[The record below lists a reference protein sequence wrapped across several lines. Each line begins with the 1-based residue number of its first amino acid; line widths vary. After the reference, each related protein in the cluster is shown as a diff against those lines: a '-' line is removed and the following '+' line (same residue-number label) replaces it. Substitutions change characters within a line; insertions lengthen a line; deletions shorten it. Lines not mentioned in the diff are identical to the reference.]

1 MTDSRTY
8 LTRMTVFLVALA
20 IGMVLIGRILVPIF
34 LVNPVLNGVIFAAI
48 ITGVVLNFRQ
58 VIQLG
63 PEARWLERFHAGPQ
77 EGPSGEA
84 VFTEL
89 RATSDSNG
97 AETRNLAPSAENIR
111 LLSPMARMLEG
122 KRKGRLVLSAQ
133 AMRTLLDGIAARLE
147 ESRDLS
153 RYLTGLC
160 IFLGL
165 LGTFWGL
172 LGTVTSIGS
181 VISSLSVGGEDI
193 TQVFTRLKA
202 GLEAPLKDMGTA
214 FSSSLFGLAGS
225 LVLGFLDLQAGQAQN
240 AFFNELEEWLSG
252 VTRLSSGAVSEE
264 HGVSAY
270 TEALLEQTG
279 ESLQELQNIM
289 SRTEQSRMTGNEQLA
304 ELNQKL
310 SLLADQMRAEQQIML
325 RIAESQRDIAP
336 LIRGVGELANAMS
349 HGGAGLSGMGGGAMD
364 DATRGHIRNIDG
376 SLTRL
381 VAAMAANRDDTV
393 REIRNEIKLLAKT
406 IATSSAHREPPADS
420 F

>member
-1 MTDSRTY
+1 MTDTRKY
-8 LTRMTVFLVALA
+8 LTRMTVFLIVLGVGIA
-20 IGMVLIGRILVPIF
+20 LIGATLLPIF
-34 LVNPVLNGVIFAAI
+34 LVNPVLNGVIFAVI
-48 ITGVVLNFRQ
+48 IIGVVLNFRQ
-58 VIQLG
+58 VILLG
-63 PEARWLERFHAGPQ
+63 PEARWLDRFHAGPA
-77 EGPSGEA
+77 ESPTGEA
-84 VFTEL
+84 VFTDL
-89 RATSDSNG
+89 RAQSDAN
-97 AETRNLAPSAENIR
+97 PENIR

-122 KRKGRLVLSAQ
+122 KRRGRLTLSAQ

-172 LGTVTSIGS
+172 LETVNSIGK
-181 VISSLSVGGEDI
+181 VISTLSAGGEDI
-193 TQVFTRLKA
+193 TVVFARLKA
-202 GLEAPLKDMGTA
+202 GLEAPLSAMGTA

-225 LVLGFLDLQAGQAQN
+225 LALGFFDLQAGQAQN

-252 VTRLSSGAVSEE
+252 LTRLSSGSVGEE

-289 SRTEQSRMTGNEQLA
+289 SRTEQSRSIGNEQLA

-310 SLLADQMRAEQQIML
+310 SVLADQMRAEQQIML
-325 RIAESQRDIAP
+325 RIVEGQRDIAP
-336 LIRGVGELANAMS
+336 LIRGVGELANAFS
-349 HGGAGLSGMGGGAMD
+349 GAGAAGQGGMD
-364 DATRGHIRNIDG
+364 DATKNHIRNIDA
-376 SLTRL
+376 SLTRMASTL
-381 VAAMAANRDDTV
+381 VANRDDTV

-406 IATSSAHREPPADS
+406 IASAAHRDPPPPELGL
-420 F
+420 

>member
-1 MTDSRTY
+1 MMDSRTY
-8 LTRMTVFLVALA
+8 LTRMTVFLVALGV
-20 IGMVLIGRILVPIF
+20 GMALVGTTLLPIF
-34 LVNPVLNGVIFAAI
+34 LVNPVLNGVIFVAI
-48 ITGVVLNFRQ
+48 VFGVVLNFRQ

-77 EGPSGEA
+77 DGPSGET
-84 VFTEL
+84 VFTDL
-89 RATSDSNG
+89 RATSDLPG
-97 AETRNLAPSAENIR
+97 EMTAEAPPENIR

-122 KRKGRLVLSAQ
+122 KRKGRLTLSAQ

-153 RYLTGLC
+153 RYMTGLC

-172 LGTVTSIGS
+172 LGTVSSIGD
-181 VISSLSVGGEDI
+181 VIRTLSVGGEDI
-193 TQVFTRLKA
+193 TAVFTRLKA

-214 FSSSLFGLAGS
+214 FSSSLFGLGGS
-225 LVLGFLDLQAGQAQN
+225 LALGFLDLQAGQAQN

-252 VTRLSSGAVSEE
+252 VTRLSSGSVGEGE

-289 SRTEQSRMTGNEQLA
+289 SRTEQSRLTGNEQLA

-310 SLLADQMRAEQQIML
+310 SLFADQMRAEQQIML
-325 RIAESQRDIAP
+325 RIAEGQRDIAP
-336 LIRGVGELANAMS
+336 LIRGVGELANAITSGGMPG
-349 HGGAGLSGMGGGAMD
+349 GGAAMD
-364 DATRGHIRNIDG
+364 DATRAHIRNIDA

-381 VAAMAANRDDTV
+381 VSALAANRDDTV

-406 IATSSAHREPPADS
+406 IASTAPRAPGDPY
-420 F
+420 

>member
-8 LTRMTVFLVALA
+8 LTRMTVFLVALGL
-20 IGMVLIGRILVPIF
+20 GMTLLGRTLLPIF
-34 LVNPVLNGVIFAAI
+34 LVNPVLNGVIFATI
-48 ITGVVLNFRQ
+48 VCGVVLNFRQ

-63 PEARWLERFHAGPQ
+63 PEARWLDRFHAGPQ
-77 EGPSGEA
+77 EGAAGEA
-84 VFTEL
+84 VFTDL
-89 RATSDSNG
+89 RASSEIVAD
-97 AETRNLAPSAENIR
+97 AKPENIR
-111 LLSPMARMLEG
+111 LLSSMARMLEG
-122 KRKGRLVLSAQ
+122 KRKGRLTLSAQ

-153 RYLTGLC
+153 RYMTGLC

-172 LGTVTSIGS
+172 LGTVSSIGE
-181 VISSLSVGGEDI
+181 VIRTLSVGGEDI
-193 TQVFTRLKA
+193 TAVFTRLKA

-214 FSSSLFGLAGS
+214 FSSSLFGLGGS
-225 LVLGFLDLQAGQAQN
+225 LALGFLDLQAGQAQN

-252 VTRLSSGAVSEE
+252 VTRLSSGSIGEE

-289 SRTEQSRMTGNEQLA
+289 SRTEQSRSIGNEQLA

-325 RIAESQRDIAP
+325 RIAEGQRDIAP

-349 HGGAGLSGMGGGAMD
+349 GSGASGAGVD
-364 DATRGHIRNIDG
+364 DATRAHIRNIDS

-381 VAAMAANRDDTV
+381 VAALAANRDDTV

-406 IATSSAHREPPADS
+406 IASTAQREPPPDN

>member
-8 LTRMTVFLVALA
+8 LTRMTVFLVALG
-20 IGMVLIGRILVPIF
+20 IGMVLLGRTLVPIF
-34 LVNPVLNGVIFAAI
+34 LVNPVLNGTILAAI
-48 ITGVVLNFRQ
+48 AFGIVLNFRQ

-77 EGPSGEA
+77 EGAKGEA
-84 VFTEL
+84 VFTDL
-89 RATSDSNG
+89 RATSDGTNDMT
-97 AETRNLAPSAENIR
+97 AEAKPENIR

-122 KRKGRLVLSAQ
+122 KRKGRLTLSAQ

-153 RYLTGLC
+153 RYMTGLC

-172 LGTVTSIGS
+172 LGTVSSIGD
-181 VISSLSVGGEDI
+181 VIRTLSVGGEDI
-193 TQVFTRLKA
+193 TAVFTRLKA
-202 GLEAPLKDMGTA
+202 GLEAPLNDMGTA

-225 LVLGFLDLQAGQAQN
+225 LALGFLDLQAGQAQN

-252 VTRLSSGAVSEE
+252 VTRLSSGSIGEE
-264 HGVSAY
+264 QGVSAY

-289 SRTEQSRMTGNEQLA
+289 TRTEQSRMTGNEQLA

-310 SLLADQMRAEQQIML
+310 SVLADQMRAEQQIML
-325 RIAESQRDIAP
+325 RIAEGQRDIAP
-336 LIRGVGELANAMS
+336 LIRGVGDLANAI
-349 HGGAGLSGMGGGAMD
+349 SGTGVQGPSAAMD
-364 DATRGHIRNIDG
+364 DATRAHIRNIDS

-381 VAAMAANRDDTV
+381 VSALATNRDDTV

-406 IATSSAHREPPADS
+406 IATTAHREPPPGAL
-420 F
+420 